1 MALTVTIPTIH
12 SASCSDLQSDTTVLP
27 FRFFIAVTFDECV
40 CVRSIYTDWQRGCT
54 WRQLHIYNT
63 SIECPYLQHQTLL
76 FRTHSYTF
84 TITTHE
90 SNSIY
95 WRLCMHAA
103 ECPCHTM
110 FGEMRS
116 ILARVYGLLHNT
128 MYNLTLFLRNVL
140 YIYILTCAR
149 RNTIY
154 TRHNVRLAK
163 YLQYTVTRKFTVTIR
178 QRRDA
183 IVQYLSL
190 VIERIETHLWNFD
203 SL

>member
-1 MALTVTIPTIH
+1 
-12 SASCSDLQSDTTVLP
+12 
-27 FRFFIAVTFDECV
+27 
-40 CVRSIYTDWQRGCT
+40 
-54 WRQLHIYNT
+54 
-63 SIECPYLQHQTLL
+63 
-76 FRTHSYTF
+76 
-84 TITTHE
+84 
-90 SNSIY
+90 
-95 WRLCMHAA
+95 
-103 ECPCHTM
+103 M

-190 VIERIETHLWNFD
+190 VIERIETHL
-203 SL
+203 